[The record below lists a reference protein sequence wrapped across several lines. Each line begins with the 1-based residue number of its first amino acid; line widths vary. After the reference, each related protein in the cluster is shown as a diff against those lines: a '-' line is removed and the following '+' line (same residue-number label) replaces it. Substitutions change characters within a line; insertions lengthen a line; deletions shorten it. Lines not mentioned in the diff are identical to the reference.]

1 MDYDNTD
8 IIFSHYGVPRG
19 LGIYLDGNKSIKPS
33 FGREAT
39 PRTKNR
45 TTRRNTERSS
55 RYSRKRHT
63 K

>member
-1 MDYDNTD
+1 MDYDNNDTL
-8 IIFSHYGVPRG
+8 FGSYGVPRG
-19 LGIYLDGNKSIKPS
+19 LGIYLGGNKSIKPS

-39 PRTKNR
+39 PKMKNR
-45 TTRRNTERSS
+45 TTRRNTERNG